1 MKCTKCGGDITKP
14 NAKFCP
20 HCGEKINTDSNDS
33 QPTTTN
39 NDTGKS
45 KNGMIIAITA
55 IIIVIIVGITAAY
68 YYDLLGPSSDQ
79 VYNSNDNNGSA
90 SEVKQSS
97 YDEKAQEVASS
108 GSGEKSSSDGSW
120 KSIGSF
126 SGSGSGSKT
135 IEVPAGQIRIDLSAY
150 PIKNYATNH
159 LYVSGSNGKSAGVD
173 WGPKSAVATRSD
185 SLSFTSSSTTT
196 FTINYYETVSWNVQV
211 YKYQ

>member
-1 MKCTKCGGDITKP
+1 MKCTKCGNDIKKP
-14 NAKFCP
+14 KAKFCP
-20 HCGEKINTDSNDS
+20 HCGEKINQDSNDS
-33 QPTTTN
+33 QLTTTN
-39 NDTGKS
+39 NNTWKS
-45 KNGMIIAITA
+45 ENGMIIAITL
-55 IIIVIIVGITAAY
+55 IVIVIIVGITAVY
-68 YYDLLGPSSDQ
+68 FYNLFEPSSNQ
-79 VYNSNDNNGSA
+79 VYNSDDAGGIS

-97 YDEKAQEVASS
+97 SNENAREVKSS
-108 GSGEKSSSDGSW
+108 SSDEKSSSGGSW